1 VNRGFVFR
9 FGVAGILFSAFL
21 VGCNSPNLDVTQ
33 MVENGLTQVTEVEMA
48 TAPESIWDEQTLEPT
63 SVTNQQP
70 PYPEEQ
76 SSLIR
81 EFRLYNEDEEITV
94 QPEYEIYGVA
104 PRETVISINDD
115 IVIVGRDEK
124 FSKWVTLELGS
135 NLIEIVASDLDGNVT
150 EIMLTIFYEP

>member
-1 VNRGFVFR
+1 
-9 FGVAGILFSAFL
+9 
-21 VGCNSPNLDVTQ
+21 
-33 MVENGLTQVTEVEMA
+33 
-48 TAPESIWDEQTLEPT
+48 
-63 SVTNQQP
+63 
-70 PYPEEQ
+70 
-76 SSLIR
+76 
-81 EFRLYNEDEEITV
+81 LYNEDEEITV

-104 PRETVISINDD
+104 PQETVISINDD